1 MVEATFIGSDPDI
14 DELVVVVSE
23 FFALMEQ
30 LSSDVAV
37 AAVIVVTLV
46 EVEEVV
52 SEVLYE

>member
-1 MVEATFIGSDPDI
+1 MVKATFIGSDPDI

-23 FFALMEQ
+23 VFALMEQ

-37 AAVIVVTLV
+37 AAKIVVTLV

-52 SEVLYE
+52 S